1 MNAVI
6 AVVKPL
12 LFSFLTSKAVKD
24 LVIQLL
30 EKYVNTTDNRVDD
43 ALVEIVKQKL
53 YTPQ

>member
-1 MNAVI
+1 MNAVL

-24 LVIQLL
+24 LVIELL
-30 EKYVNTTDNRVDD
+30 QKYVSTTDNRVDD
-43 ALVEIVKQKL
+43 ALVEIVKQKI